1 MKIFNETEPWLSK
14 VNFVDENNV
23 VLGYDMNQLC
33 CEDANWFIS
42 DTPNTPDYTILQD
55 SDRDL
60 NQDFD
65 VSDWCF
71 DPAYFKSIDN
81 CSGYSESNFAIF
93 KIVKKNT
100 LHDPNRSSDDEKY
113 IHLYNV
119 HNGYYSHGFAFMND
133 TNKITEGRL

>member
-33 CEDANWFIS
+33 CEDANWFIA
-42 DTPNTPDYTILQD
+42 DTPNTSDYTIL
-55 SDRDL
+55 
-60 NQDFD
+60 QDFD

-71 DPAYFKSIDN
+71 DPAYFKSIEN

-113 IHLYNV
+113 IYLYNV
-119 HNGYYSHGFAFMND
+119 HSGYYSHGFAFINE
-133 TNKITEGRL
+133 TNTITEGRL